1 MPTTFPFP
9 SSLFCLP
16 VNLFAERE
24 PVLLCI
30 TYSFSFPRN
39 SDTTTSVPSANSH
52 LIPLSDWFDR
62 CRGFF
67 HLESRRFTSSSPCCH
82 RMCRFICSP
91 SFLTIVSES
100 PSIMASSNPK
110 SSAKCR
116 KTRAVDSSSSPQ
128 SGYNASNLSL

>member
-1 MPTTFPFP
+1 MDSMEGSKENQCSFVSHTRFRSPG
-9 SSLFCLP
+9 SLLTELIGDSNQ
-16 VNLFAERE
+16 V
-24 PVLLCI
+24 
-30 TYSFSFPRN
+30 TSFSGLRN

-110 SSAKCR
+110 SSAKV
-116 KTRAVDSSSSPQ
+116 TP
-128 SGYNASNLSL
+128 